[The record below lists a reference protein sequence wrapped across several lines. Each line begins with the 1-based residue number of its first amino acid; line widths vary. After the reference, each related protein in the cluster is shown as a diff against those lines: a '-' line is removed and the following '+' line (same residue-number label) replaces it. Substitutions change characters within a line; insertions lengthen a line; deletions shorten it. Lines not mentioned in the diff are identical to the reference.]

1 MVASDRSTGAVGA
14 VDGLV
19 GGDSWPP
26 GQLPPATGR
35 PPSVP
40 AARWTSATRQPGV
53 GGLLV
58 AFGDAL
64 LG

>member
-1 MVASDRSTGAVGA
+1 
-14 VDGLV
+14 VDWLV

-35 PPSVP
+35 PPSVSV
-40 AARWTSATRQPGV
+40 ARRASATHQSGV

-58 AFGDAL
+58 AFGHPL